1 MKKLLITGTNSYIGT
16 SVEKWLVNSDEKFE
30 VKSISLRNEEWE
42 NFDFSKFDSVLH
54 VAGIAHFSK
63 DVSKK
68 DQYYKINTSLTEK
81 VAKKAKKSGIKQ
93 FIFMSSIIIYGD
105 SSNKIRIIT
114 DETEP
119 SPTDFYGDSKL
130 QAEKKILS
138 LESENFKIAIIRPPM
153 IFGKGSKG
161 NYVKLSKLSKI
172 TPVIPIFKNQRSMLH
187 IDNLCEFIKQ
197 IILRE
202 KCGIFFPQNKE
213 FVCTSEMMIEISK
226 VNQKKKFK
234 TKIFNPIINILFFSD
249 IVKKMFGNLVY
260 DQKISEY
267 DFEYCINDFYQSI
280 HLTEKN

>member
-16 SVEKWLVNSDEKFE
+16 SVEKWLLNSDEKFE
-30 VKSISLRNEEWE
+30 VESISLRNEEWE

-68 DQYYKINTSLTEK
+68 DLYYKINTSLTEK

-119 SPTDFYGDSKL
+119 FPTDFYGDSKL
-130 QAEKKILS
+130 KAEKKILN
-138 LESENFKIAIIRPPM
+138 LETENFKIAIIRPPM
-153 IFGKGSKG
+153 IYGKGSKG
-161 NYVKLSKLSKI
+161 NYVKLSRLSKI
-172 TPVIPIFKNQRSMLH
+172 TPVIPSFKNQRSMLH
-187 IDNLCEFIKQ
+187 IDNLCEFLKQ

-202 KCGIFFPQNKE
+202 KCGIYFPQNKE
-213 FVCTSEMMIEISK
+213 FVCTSEMMTEIA
-226 VNQKKKFK
+226 
-234 TKIFNPIINILFFSD
+234 KINNKRKIITSLFNPLISMLFFSD
-249 IVKKMFGNLVY
+249 TVKKMYGNLVY
-260 DQKISEY
+260 DKEISEY
-267 DFEYCINDFYQSI
+267 EFEYCLNDFQKTI
-280 HLTEKN
+280 LLTEKN